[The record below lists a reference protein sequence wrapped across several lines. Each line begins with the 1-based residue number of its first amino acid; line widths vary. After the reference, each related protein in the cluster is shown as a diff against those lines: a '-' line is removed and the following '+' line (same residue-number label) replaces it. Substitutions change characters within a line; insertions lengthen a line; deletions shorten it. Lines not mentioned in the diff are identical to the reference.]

1 MSPTHPV
8 TRLAAAAATLA
19 VLVGCSSSHDKE
31 PNRPGAEAVTR
42 PGPGEGPDLP
52 PPAGTAAP
60 SSAAPGVGSPADW
73 PTEPVAAAEAPTV
86 RSQVIKAGYT
96 GESYL
101 NHVATTWGITMKA
114 RENVDFPGRPT
125 VWHAS
130 GVKQDGNTAMWIAAA
145 WTIDGDLTTWSCH
158 VTATAAKQADFLH
171 DCAGLDH
178 PGAEPESTKTWL
190 DAMKPRVDTAFAAG
204 RAPVDSPLHR
214 SGPVAS
220 MLQKG
225 PDGTYGGDYYELRTF
240 GVGPG

>member
-1 MSPTHPV
+1 M
-8 TRLAAAAATLA
+8 
-19 VLVGCSSSHDKE
+19 
-31 PNRPGAEAVTR
+31 
-42 PGPGEGPDLP
+42 
-52 PPAGTAAP
+52 
-60 SSAAPGVGSPADW
+60 GSPADW

-114 RENVDFPGRPT
+114 REKVDFPGRPT

-130 GVKQDGNTAMWIAAA
+130 GVKEDGNTAMWIAET